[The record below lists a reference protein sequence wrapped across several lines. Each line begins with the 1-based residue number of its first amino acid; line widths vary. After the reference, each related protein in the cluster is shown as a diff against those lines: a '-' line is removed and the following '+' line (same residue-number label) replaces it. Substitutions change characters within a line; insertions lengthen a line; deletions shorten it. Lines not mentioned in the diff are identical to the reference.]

1 LSDIVV
7 QLIVIKVRIKKSDLV
22 WDEWNIEHIAKHHVV
37 RAEVEQ
43 IFARAVRAKKS
54 YKDRLIVFGKTK
66 SRRLLAVVLEK
77 EVRGYYVLSGR
88 VASRKE
94 RRDLLK

>member
-1 LSDIVV
+1 MV
-7 QLIVIKVRIKKSDLV
+7 KVKIRKSDLV
-22 WDEWNIEHIAKHHVV
+22 WDEWNIEHIAKHHVT

-66 SRRLLAVVLEK
+66 SRKLLAVVLEK
-77 EVRGYYVLSGR
+77 ELRGYYVLSSR
-88 VASRKE
+88 NVSRKE

>member
-1 LSDIVV
+1 MYMRVNGKE
-7 QLIVIKVRIKKSDLV
+7 IKFE